1 VHHWE
6 VTTAIAEAKVVGI
19 IRTGDAE
26 EAVRAARAVA
36 AGGIEVLEVA
46 LTTRDGLEAIKEL
59 RDDGV
64 LLGAGTVLDAAT
76 ARLACLAGARFLVT
90 PAVLPEVIEAGHAY
104 GVPVLP
110 GAATPTEILTA
121 LRAGADLVKVFPAAQ
136 LGPAFVRA
144 VRAALPQAPL
154 VPTGGVDAGNAA
166 EWLAAGAVAVG
177 CGGALT
183 RGSAEDMTRAAAA
196 LRDAVAGVRRV

>member
-1 VHHWE
+1 MHHWE
-6 VTTAIAEAKVVGI
+6 VTSTIAEARVVGI
-19 IRTGDAE
+19 IRTADAE
-26 EAVRAARAVA
+26 EAVQAARAVA
-36 AGGIEVLEVA
+36 AGGIDVLEVA
-46 LTTRDGLEAIKEL
+46 LTTRDGLEAIREL
-59 RDDGV
+59 RADGV

-110 GAATPTEILTA
+110 GAATPTEILAA
-121 LRAGADLVKVFPAAQ
+121 LRAGADLVKVFPAGQ
-136 LGPAFVRA
+136 LGPGFVRA

-166 EWLAAGAVAVG
+166 QWLAAGAVAVG

-183 RGSAEDMTRAAAA
+183 RGSLEDMTKA
-196 LRDAVAGVRRV
+196 AVALKQAVA

>member
-1 VHHWE
+1 MHHWE
-6 VTTAIAEAKVVGI
+6 VSAAIAEAKVVGI
-19 IRTGDAE
+19 IRTADAE
-26 EAVRAARAVA
+26 AAVTAARAVA
-36 AGGIEVLEVA
+36 AGGIDVLEVA
-46 LTTRDGLEAIKEL
+46 LTTRDGIEALKEL
-59 RDDGV
+59 RDDDV

-90 PAVLPEVIEAGHAY
+90 PAVLPEVIEAGHSH

-136 LGPAFVRA
+136 LGPGFVRA

-154 VPTGGVDAGNAA
+154 VPTGGVDADNAA

-183 RGSAEDMTRAAAA
+183 KGSVEDMTKAAAA
-196 LRDAVAGVRRV
+196 LKQAVA

>member
-1 VHHWE
+1 MHHWE
-6 VTTAIAEAKVVGI
+6 VTAAIAEAKVVGI
-19 IRTGDAE
+19 IRTEDAE
-26 EAVRAARAVA
+26 QAVRAARAVA
-36 AGGIEVLEVA
+36 AGGVEVLEIA
-46 LTTRDGLEAIKEL
+46 LTTRDGLEAIREL
-59 RDDGV
+59 RDDGY

-90 PAVLPEVIEAGHAY
+90 PAVLPEVVETGHAY

-136 LGPAFVRA
+136 LGPGFVRA

-154 VPTGGVDAGNAA
+154 VPTGGVDAENAA
-166 EWLAAGAVAVG
+166 QWLSAGAVAVG

-183 RGSAEDMTRAAAA
+183 RGSAEDMTKAAGA

>member
-1 VHHWE
+1 VQHWE
-6 VTTAIAEAKVVGI
+6 VTAAIAEAKVVGI
-19 IRTGDAE
+19 IRTEDAE
-26 EAVRAARAVA
+26 QAVRAARAVA
-36 AGGIEVLEVA
+36 AGGVEVLEIA
-46 LTTRDGLEAIKEL
+46 LTTRDGLEAIREL

-90 PAVLPEVIEAGHAY
+90 PAVLPEVVEAGHTY

-136 LGPAFVRA
+136 LGPGFVRA

-166 EWLAAGAVAVG
+166 QWLAAGAVAVG

-183 RGSAEDMTRAAAA
+183 KGSAEDMTNAAAA

>member
-19 IRTGDAE
+19 IRTGDAA

-36 AGGIEVLEVA
+36 AGGINVLEVA
-46 LTTRDGLEAIKEL
+46 LTTRDGLDAIKEL
-59 RDDGV
+59 RDDDV

-90 PAVLPEVIEAGHAY
+90 PAVLPEVIETGHAY

-110 GAATPTEILTA
+110 GAATPTEILAA

-136 LGPAFVRA
+136 LGPGFVRA

-154 VPTGGVDAGNAA
+154 VPTGGVDAGNAV

-183 RGSAEDMTRAAAA
+183 QGSADDMTTAAAA
-196 LRDAVAGVRRV
+196 LRDAVAGLRRV

>member
-1 VHHWE
+1 
-6 VTTAIAEAKVVGI
+6 
-19 IRTGDAE
+19 
-26 EAVRAARAVA
+26 
-36 AGGIEVLEVA
+36 
-46 LTTRDGLEAIKEL
+46 
-59 RDDGV
+59 
-64 LLGAGTVLDAAT
+64 
-76 ARLACLAGARFLVT
+76 
-90 PAVLPEVIEAGHAY
+90 
-104 GVPVLP
+104 VLP
-110 GAATPTEILTA
+110 GAATPTEILAA

-136 LGPAFVRA
+136 LGPGFVRA

-183 RGSAEDMTRAAAA
+183 KGSADDMTAASAA

>member
-1 VHHWE
+1 MHHWE

-19 IRTGDAE
+19 IRTGDAA

-36 AGGIEVLEVA
+36 AGGIKVLEVA
-46 LTTRDGLEAIKEL
+46 LTTRDGLDAIKQL
-59 RDDGV
+59 RDDDV

-90 PAVLPEVIEAGHAY
+90 PAVLPEVIETGHAY

-136 LGPAFVRA
+136 LGPGFVRA

-183 RGSAEDMTRAAAA
+183 KGSADDMTTAAAA